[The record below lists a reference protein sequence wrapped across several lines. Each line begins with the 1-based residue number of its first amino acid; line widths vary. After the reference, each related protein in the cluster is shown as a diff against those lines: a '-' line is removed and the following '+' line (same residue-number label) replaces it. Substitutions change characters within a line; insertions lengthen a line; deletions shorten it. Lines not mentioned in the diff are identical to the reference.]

1 MGQDSSTTLS
11 LWERARVREE
21 TPMTTPKRRGGQPR
35 NHNAVKHGYYARNLP
50 PDHPH
55 LVERARRL
63 EGVDEEIVM
72 LRVKFRGLL
81 AAQDMDIKL
90 IIKTVHAIVQ
100 LVKIKNGLAPI
111 GRVPRAPLVPVDAS
125 LVDSFLHILQTKTTV
140 KNDDHESYGDTP
152 A

>member
-1 MGQDSSTTLS
+1 
-11 LWERARVREE
+11 
-21 TPMTTPKRRGGQPR
+21 MTMRKRRGGQPG

-63 EGVDEEIVM
+63 EGVDEELVM

-81 AAQDMDIKL
+81 AAQDTELQL
-90 IIKTVHAIVQ
+90 ILKTVHAIVH
-100 LVKIKNGLAPI
+100 LVKIKRGLASI
-111 GRVPRAPLVPVDAS
+111 GRVPRVPLLPVDAS
-125 LVDSFLHILQTKTTV
+125 LVDSFLHILQTKTV
-140 KNDDHESYGDTP
+140 AKIDEHESHGETP